1 MGYNMS
7 ETIVFTEGFL
17 CSTTPSYEGVTQ
29 EKIDVDLTNTIFG
42 ENKLPNQPGDAT
54 IGTIGGSPLVTITS
68 NGRSVSGSY
77 ETFYSGPVNYEV
89 ANNWITQYGDGQVA
103 IPLVSIPFGSA
114 NNRYLMLACK
124 VYNKNY
130 WSAAGVWRIDY
141 EFQLGWSDSLYPME
155 SGSTWTRI
163 SSLAAGTFDSSTYQ
177 RSAFGYASFMH
188 VPDLNA
194 LIATADN
201 PLADICLVLGYAT
214 YAGTGAYTHP
224 RTLSWS
230 TNSTGVLTI
239 SNASIYSLFYGA
251 SSYGWPTWTD
261 FSEEV
266 GEPSKEGGNK
276 GGTFDNSSDAIA
288 IPTNPTI
295 GVSSVG
301 FINVYRTSAN
311 GLQGLGAELFP
322 PLSYTPP
329 TALDPNAS
337 TTEALIQGFDAFVT
351 FLANVPSFF
360 DQFMAGTYINYIID
374 CHVIPVDPGAG
385 TNESIKV
392 GNKTV
397 NISAGR
403 IYTDYVDFSCGSIAI
418 GEYYTNFAD
427 YTGTSAKIYLPFVG
441 FVPCRP
447 EWFQN
452 ATLSVD
458 YKFNVIDGSFAC
470 YVRAG
475 GSHVGAGS
483 STIVGQY
490 SGNACIHLPITGV
503 TYSNMVSGLV
513 GSAGG
518 MVSGAGSG
526 NIASV
531 ATSAINAASVHGDI
545 AQSNSYN
552 GSAAFLGCRYPFLLI
567 ERPVSSYAKNYQHE
581 VGIPANLYGKL
592 GDVSGFVRMD
602 NVHLDGIPCTDEERA
617 YIAEALRKGV
627 IV

>member
-1 MGYNMS
+1 MS
-7 ETIVFTEGFL
+7 ENITFTEGFQL
-17 CSTTPSYEGVTQ
+17 VTVPSSLATQ
-29 EKIDVDLTNTIFG
+29 EKCDVDITSNIFG
-42 ENKLPNQPGDAT
+42 EGKLSPEVGDITAQVAADGEAT
-54 IGTIGGSPLVTITS
+54 LV
-68 NGRSVSGSY
+68 SVSKNKSGTF
-77 ETFYSGPVNYEV
+77 ETFYQNGINYTILNDWISNYGVN
-89 ANNWITQYGDGQVA
+89 QVA
-103 IPLVSIPFGSA
+103 LPLFTMQFGTG
-114 NNRYLMLACK
+114 NNYLTLCAMPTAK
-124 VYNKNY
+124 
-130 WSAAGVWRIDY
+130 STSSGIGRIDY
-141 EFQLGWSDSLYPME
+141 SLNLGWSNSVWPRE
-155 SGSTWTRI
+155 AGSTFTSVWSVASGSFTSNYT
-163 SSLAAGTFDSSTYQ
+163 SVFY
-177 RSAFGYASFMH
+177 GYISFMK
-188 VPDLNA
+188 VKTLDWE
-194 LIATADN
+194 IAATEN
-201 PLADICLVLGYAT
+201 PLADICLVISRRQYS
-214 YAGTGAYTHP
+214 GTAQTPAVHP
-224 RTLSWS
+224 RTLTWS
-230 TNSTGVLTI
+230 TNSSGVLTVGD
-239 SNASIYSLFYGA
+239 SKVYSLLHIA
-251 SSYGWPTWTD
+251 TTQQKGWPTWTD

-266 GEPSKEGGNK
+266 GKPSEEGGNK
-276 GGTFDNSSDAIA
+276 GGTFDDSSDAIA
-288 IPTNPTI
+288 IPTSPTI

-301 FINVYRTSAN
+301 FINVYRTSVN

-322 PLSYTPP
+322 PLAYTPP
-329 TALDPNAS
+329 TAIDPNAS

-385 TNESIKV
+385 TSESIKV
-392 GNKTV
+392 GNKTIP
-397 NISAGR
+397 ISAGR
-403 IYTDYVDFSCGSIAI
+403 IYTDYVDYPCGSISI

-427 YTGTSAKIYLPFVG
+427 YTGTSAKLYLPFVG

-475 GSHVGAGS
+475 GSHVGAGT

-592 GDVSGFVRMD
+592 GDVTGFVRMD

-617 YIAEALRKGV
+617 YIADALKKGI

>member
-1 MGYNMS
+1 MS
-7 ETIVFTEGFL
+7 ENIVFKEGFAL
-17 CSTTPSYEGVTQ
+17 NTTPMYEGVTQ
-29 EKIDVDLTNTIFG
+29 DNCSVELTNNVFG
-42 ENKLPNQPGDAT
+42 EGKLSPNTGDITAQVANSGIASFT
-54 IGTIGGSPLVTITS
+54 SVTHNASGT
-68 NGRSVSGSY
+68 Y
-77 ETFYSGPVNYEV
+77 ETFYQNGVNYAVLNEWV
-89 ANNWITQYGDGQVA
+89 SLYGENQVAVPMWSMKFGNANN
-103 IPLVSIPFGSA
+103 
-114 NNRYLMLACK
+114 YLILCVMPTHKWTSGGGTGMMDFQCNLI
-124 VYNKNY
+124 
-130 WSAAGVWRIDY
+130 WSNSPW
-141 EFQLGWSDSLYPME
+141 PME
-155 SGSTWTRI
+155 SGSTYSIINTY
-163 SSLAAGTFDSSTYQ
+163 SSGTFTSNYPSVLY
-177 RSAFGYASFMH
+177 GYISYMRVHDMSWDIA
-188 VPDLNA
+188 A
-194 LIATADN
+194 LENPYANIA
-201 PLADICLVLGYAT
+201 LVISCTMYDAT
-214 YAGTGAYTHP
+214 EQPTVHP
-224 RTLSWS
+224 KTRRWS
-230 TNSTGVLTI
+230 TNGSGVL
-239 SNASIYSLFYGA
+239 SMNATCMSLLHIA
-251 SSYGWPTWTD
+251 TTQLKGWPTWSD

-288 IPTNPTI
+288 IPTSPTI

-301 FINVYRTSAN
+301 FINVYRTSVN

-322 PLSYTPP
+322 PLAYTPP
-329 TALDPNAS
+329 TAIDPNAS

-385 TNESIKV
+385 TSESIKV

-397 NISAGR
+397 PISAGR
-403 IYTDYVDFSCGSIAI
+403 IYTDYVDYPCGSISI

-427 YTGTSAKIYLPFVG
+427 YTGTSAKLYLPFVG

-475 GSHVGAGS
+475 GSHVGAGT

-592 GDVSGFVRMD
+592 GDVTGFVRMD

-617 YIAEALRKGV
+617 YIVDALKKGI